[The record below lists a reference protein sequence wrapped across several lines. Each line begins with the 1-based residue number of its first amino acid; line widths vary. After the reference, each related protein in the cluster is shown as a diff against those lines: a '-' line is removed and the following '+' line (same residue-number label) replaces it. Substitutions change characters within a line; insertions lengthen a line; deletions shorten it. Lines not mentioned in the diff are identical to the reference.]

1 MTVSPTAN
9 RARRENRLN
18 LIKNRLDL
26 QEVERQW
33 IVKEKQWKGQIQ
45 AVEDS
50 GTFKERPS

>member
-18 LIKNRLDL
+18 LIKNRLYL

-33 IVKEKQWKGQIQ
+33 IVKERQWKGQRQ

>member
-33 IVKEKQWKGQIQ
+33 IVKERQRKGQRQ